1 MGATLLTS
9 IDAESPQKM
18 KPDKERLAFDR
29 KSVQKRYD
37 ALFEEQ
43 KKWVPK
49 WKEIRDF
56 IAPWSGVFE
65 SESKKAH
72 ARRDDKIFD
81 GTGFDAGNIL
91 AAGIMFGLTP
101 RSRQWY
107 KLGSEDPE
115 LNQWEPARMH
125 LEEVQSVL
133 YSGMARSNAYN
144 SMHMLY
150 GESGTFGTG
159 AMGCWESIDRMF
171 RTRSFAIGTYALGTD
186 AYGMVN
192 RFAREIEMTPEHMA
206 QVFGKDNLPPE
217 VKSKLTDGN
226 ISDKHSIF
234 HMIEPNNDYVPS
246 CIMLQGMP
254 FREFYWLRDS
264 KEEKALSVQG
274 YYEFPIHAPRWLVP
288 DEGIYGYGPGW
299 FALAES
305 RGLQLMSEDV
315 LVALELMIKPPVS
328 VTNRAFASGVNLFP
342 GGVNIQEGDNL
353 QQNAARPVFQ
363 VQMNIDQV
371 EMKIERIQQVI
382 KRRFFADLFMM
393 LDALKNN
400 KMTAREV
407 IERSQEKMTLLGPS
421 IERYQTELLNPFIS
435 RAYGIALR
443 QGKLPPPPR
452 ELVGRELKVEY
463 VSPLSLAQKA
473 SGITA
478 LEQGLA
484 IALNLSATFPNV
496 RKKIKEL
503 EAVDRYWDMLGIPT
517 GILRTDEEVEAMVKE
532 EQAMM
537 AHQMQQEQM
546 MQATE
551 AARNLSQADMSGQ
564 NVLTAALGAGP
575 GVQI

>member
-9 IDAESPQKM
+9 LQQ
-18 KPDKERLAFDR
+18 ERPVKVKTAADLRAFDR
-29 KSVQKRYD
+29 KSVQRRYD

-43 KKWVPK
+43 KRWVPK

-65 SESKKAH
+65 SEKQLQH

-81 GTGFDAGNIL
+81 GTGFDASNIM

-125 LEEVQSVL
+125 LEEVQDIL
-133 YSGMARSNAYN
+133 YSGMNRSNVYN
-144 SMHMLY
+144 SLHMLF

-159 AMGCWESIDRMF
+159 VMGSWENDERMF

-186 AYGMVN
+186 AFGSVN
-192 RFAREIEMTPEHMA
+192 RFARELEMSAEQIA
-206 QVFGKDNLPPE
+206 QVFGKDELTTDMKN
-217 VKSKLTDGN
+217 KL
-226 ISDKHSIF
+226 DKGDIKTKYAIY
-234 HMIEPNNDYVPS
+234 HMIEPNNDYIPDCV
-246 CIMLQGMP
+246 MLEGMAY
-254 FREFYWLRDS
+254 REFYWLKDS
-264 KEEKALSVQG
+264 KDEKALSVQG
-274 YYEFPIHAPRWLVP
+274 YYELPIHAPRWLVP
-288 DEGIYGYGPGW
+288 DEGVYGYGPGW
-299 FALAES
+299 FALAEC

-328 VTNRAFASGVNLFP
+328 ATNKAFANGINLFP
-342 GGVNIQEGDNL
+342 GGVNVQEEGNL
-353 QQNAARPVFQ
+353 QQNAVRPVFE
-363 VQMNIDQV
+363 VNMPVEQV

-393 LDALKNN
+393 LDNLKNN

-407 IERSQEKMTLLGPS
+407 IERSQEKMTMLGPS

-435 RAYGIALR
+435 RAYNIANR
-443 QGKLPPPPR
+443 MGKLPPPPQ
-452 ELVGRELKVEY
+452 ELIGRELKVEY

-484 IALNLSATFPNV
+484 IALNLATAFPNV
-496 RKKIKEL
+496 RKKIKEM

-517 GILRTDEEVEAMVKE
+517 GILRTDEEVEAMIKQ
-532 EQAMM
+532 EQAEM
-537 AHQMQQEQM
+537 AQQVQQEQL

-551 AARNLSQADMSGQ
+551 AARNLAQADMSGK
-564 NVLTAALGAGP
+564 NVLTAALGASP